1 MPAGTP
7 LFGFPPSPK
16 HALPLLQVLR
26 QTRSKNTNAFPPAC
40 TPPHP
45 PPPHPPK
52 TRASSPSGAPPKKQ
66 EVKTVTLSHLHALLH
81 AHTPSPPQNTRFLS
95 FRCSAKQEVKTV
107 TLSHLQVL
115 LHTHTPSPPKKS
127 ASSPSSAPPK
137 IQEAKTVTLS
147 HLQVLLHA
155 GVQSLELWRFQGQL
169 LCNVN
174 LRVVCA
180 LVYVCV
186 RVLCVR
192 VRVRACA
199 CVRVRVCVCVC
210 VLCMCMGVCMLCMRD
225 GDNVPANA
233 KTKDS
238 VCCVYACACV

>member
-1 MPAGTP
+1 MLCLPSISSLQANVQDE
-7 LFGFPPSPK
+7 LFYFT
-16 HALPLLQVLR
+16 LPCLQVPLSLASLPP
-26 QTRSKNTNAFPPAC
+26 QNTRFLSFRCSAKP
-40 TPPHP
+40 
-45 PPPHPPK
+45 
-52 TRASSPSGAPPKKQ
+52 
-66 EVKTVTLSHLHALLH
+66 EVKTLTLSHLHALLH